1 METSKRLLLTKKG
14 LNNQSVPYSLKKK
27 QSPSLMQNQYQ
38 NWSCVLDPAI
48 ALSHYGVLISES
60 IGKEVE
66 LWVVREF
73 LNIIEDADFYSHRPE
88 LIMPKKVKAQ
98 SSNVAAEVI
107 WSLKEWEKAR
117 QRKDLSQ
124 LGLHWLGDNLQESFL
139 PKDKHPEFFRRWENS
154 ANALDERIK
163 QKIENSDVLNSAF
176 RDTIALTSSLESAF
190 ILTYQPPDEVSP
202 SIVKVLETWGIPCQ
216 VSNKR
221 DPTIVM
227 ERQHFR
233 QLIISTGL
241 GKLLLAGVNL
251 VVLHLA
257 IPSRPISNNS
267 LNTNSELQ
275 NLEPNHIGELKQ
287 ENYFWSKVKG
297 FWYYL

>member
-14 LNNQSVPYSLKKK
+14 LNNQSVPYFLKKK

-73 LNIIEDADFYSHRPE
+73 LNIIDDADFYSHRPE
-88 LIMPKKVKAQ
+88 LIMPKKVKDR
-98 SSNVAAEVI
+98 SSKIVAEVI

-154 ANALDERIK
+154 ANALDEKIG
-163 QKIENSDVLNSAF
+163 QKSKNGDVLNSAF
-176 RDTIALTSSLESAF
+176 RDTVALTSSLGSAF
-190 ILTYQPPDEVSP
+190 ILTYQLPDEVSP
-202 SIVKVLETWGIPCQ
+202 SIIKVLETWDIPCQ

-221 DPTIVM
+221 NPTIAM
-227 ERQHFR
+227 ERQYLR

-257 IPSRPISNNS
+257 IPSIPISDK
-267 LNTNSELQ
+267 LNTNSESQ
-275 NLEPNHIGELKQ
+275 NLEPNYTSGLKQ
-287 ENYFWSKVKG
+287 ESYFWSKVKG

>member
-1 METSKRLLLTKKG
+1 MKTYKRLSLKKRG
-14 LNNQSVPYSLKKK
+14 LSNQLVPYSLKKK
-27 QSPSLMQNQYQ
+27 HSPSLMQNQYRH
-38 NWSCVLDPAI
+38 WSCVLDPAI

-73 LNIIEDADFYSHRPE
+73 LNIISDADFYSHRPE
-88 LIMPKKVKAQ
+88 LIVPKKVKPQ
-98 SSNVAAEVI
+98 SSNVTAEVI
-107 WSLKEWEKAR
+107 WSLREWEKAR

-139 PKDKHPEFFRRWENS
+139 PKNKHPEFFNRWENL
-154 ANALDERIK
+154 ANALDKRIE
-163 QKIENSDVLNSAF
+163 QKSENSDVLNSAF
-176 RDTIALTSSLESAF
+176 RDTVALTSSLESAF
-190 ILTYQPPDEVSP
+190 ILTYQLPDEVSP
-202 SIVKVLETWGIPCQ
+202 SIVKVLENWGIPCQ
-216 VSNKR
+216 VSSKR
-221 DPTIVM
+221 DPTIAM

-233 QLIISTGL
+233 QLIIGTGL

-257 IPSRPISNNS
+257 IPSIPISS
-267 LNTNSELQ
+267 KPNTNSKLP
-275 NLEPNHIGELKQ
+275 NSEPNYVGELKQ
-287 ENYFWSKVKG
+287 ESYFWSKVKG